1 MALTEEQKA
10 AVIFYLGYPAT
21 SIIPGSTD
29 YSKILADRMANLT
42 APVEAQVSDLLTKIA
57 AMREKLFGSSARMLV
72 KRVGDIELNTD
83 EHSLLSGENKRLLR
97 DLSSLLGIP
106 LQGRGNMIS
115 VCV

>member
-1 MALTEEQKA
+1 MSLSEAQKA

-21 SIIPGSTD
+21 SIIPNSTD
-29 YSKILADRMANLT
+29 YSKILADRMVNLT
-42 APVEAQVSDLLTKIA
+42 APVEAQVGDLLTKIA

-83 EHSLLSGENKRLLR
+83 EHPLLSGEHRRLLR

-106 LQGRGNMIS
+106 LQGRGNMVSIS
-115 VCV
+115 V